1 MQVKNRNVMYLLL
14 GISLAIYSAIVWIV
28 PWEKNGLLV
37 LSYCFTVVAFLFQGI
52 LWKMSW
58 EQSESAMSKFYGI
71 SILRLGII
79 YLAVQIVLSFIIIL
93 ASKVIPN
100 WIPILLYIILLG
112 MFLVGILATTK
123 VKEQIDVLETR
134 QKESTLSMKKLRI
147 EAEYLSDTYTTQKK
161 LETIA
166 EKLRYSDP
174 VSSDALMEEEKELVL
189 LLEQVSQALQDENQ
203 ELFDTLADEFL
214 SKLEKR
220 NRLCKMYK

>member
-1 MQVKNRNVMYLLL
+1 
-14 GISLAIYSAIVWIV
+14 
-28 PWEKNGLLV
+28 
-37 LSYCFTVVAFLFQGI
+37 
-52 LWKMSW
+52 MSW

>member
-37 LSYCFTVVAFLFQGI
+37 LSYCFTVVAFLFQVI

-93 ASKVIPN
+93 VSKVIPN

-112 MFLVGILATTK
+112 MFLVGIVATTK

-203 ELFDTLADEFL
+203 KLFDALADEFL